1 MYVYGKNVVHEIIK
15 NKKKIKNA
23 FLYTDFS
30 DNKIID
36 NLKYNGVKMKFLTKV
51 ELDRLVDG
59 NHQGIVVEI
68 DNYEY
73 CDIDELLVKED
84 PLLIILDHL
93 EDPHNFGAII
103 RTCEAAGVDGIIIP
117 KNRSVDVNSTVM
129 RTSVGALDNVK
140 IAQITNLKNTINY
153 LKDKGFWIV
162 GTDMAGTHY
171 QKIDYKGKIAI
182 VTGSEGFGMSRIVK
196 EACDFIATIPMK
208 GSINS
213 LNASVAT
220 ALVVYE
226 AVNQRSNEL

>member
-1 MYVYGKNVVHEIIK
+1 MYVYGKNVVNEILK
-15 NKKKIKNA
+15 NKKKINRA
-23 FLYTDFS
+23 FLYNDFS

-36 NLKYNGVKMKFLTKV
+36 SLKYNNINIKYMSRQ
-51 ELDRLVDG
+51 ELDKLIDG
-59 NHQGIVVEI
+59 NHQGIVIEI
-68 DNYEY
+68 DNYKY
-73 CDIDELLVKED
+73 SDIDELLVVEN
-84 PLLIILDHL
+84 PLLVILDSL

-103 RTCEAAGVDGIIIP
+103 RTCECAGVNYIIIP

-140 IAQITNLKNTINY
+140 IAQVTNLKNTINY
-153 LKDKGFWIV
+153 LKNKGFWIV
-162 GTDMAGTHY
+162 GTDMDGTNY
-171 QKIDYKGKIAI
+171 QKIDYKGKMAI

-226 AVNQRSNEL
+226 AVNQRNNEL